1 MMSGQMIYTNKFL
14 CISFAANSEIFFFF
28 FFFFFSDWFF
38 VIELVIQVYQL
49 KYFLPINPPLSSY
62 IYIYIFFFFFFW
74 GGDVCMYCR
83 LNKFIYLFINFFL
96 MPLFLFVS
104 AALLCF

>member
-14 CISFAANSEIFFFF
+14 CISFAANSEIFSSFFF

-62 IYIYIFFFFFFW
+62 IYIYIFFF
-74 GGDVCMYCR
+74 GGGGCVYV
-83 LNKFIYLFINFFL
+83 LSSK
-96 MPLFLFVS
+96 
-104 AALLCF
+104 

>member
-14 CISFAANSEIFFFF
+14 CISFAANSEIFSS

-62 IYIYIFFFFFFW
+62 IYIYI
-74 GGDVCMYCR
+74 Y
-83 LNKFIYLFINFFL
+83 IYIYN
-96 MPLFLFVS
+96 
-104 AALLCF
+104 